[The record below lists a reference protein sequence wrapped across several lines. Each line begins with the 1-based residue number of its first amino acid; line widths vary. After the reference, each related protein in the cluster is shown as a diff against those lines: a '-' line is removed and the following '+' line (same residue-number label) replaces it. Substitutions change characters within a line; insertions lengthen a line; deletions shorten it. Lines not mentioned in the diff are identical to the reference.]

1 MILLLRIFFIAVMSF
16 FLYPNLVQAG
26 SISTS
31 ADTQKWVTL
40 ATVIAKEVD
49 AGRYVEARQK
59 LEELAKDFSHSNF
72 AEKELSVQAI
82 QALSTSII
90 DLEGRLNRITPNPNE
105 LNFYAKRLLMT
116 FDAVNH
122 PYQPLWKTYY
132 PVLKR
137 LVDKMILD
145 IKQSKDV
152 REELNILHNHYVI
165 LRPAL
170 VVIKSPTT
178 VQKVDSLFLFLKRDS
193 NKEHQLLAL
202 NQLRRLWYPLF
213 YGSEQDVLAVTNP
226 DGKVPISTFLSIIS
240 VIIIGILT
248 FVSWRK
254 RMHSVVS

>member
-1 MILLLRIFFIAVMSF
+1 MLGL
-16 FLYPNLVQAG
+16 FLYPNMVQAEQEFI
-26 SISTS
+26 ISETKQWTS
-31 ADTQKWVTL
+31 L
-40 ATVIAKEVD
+40 ATRIMKEVD
-49 AGRYVEARQK
+49 AGRYVEARQE
-59 LEELAKDFSHSNF
+59 LEELARQFSRSNF

-105 LNFYAKRLLMT
+105 LNFYAKRLLLT
-116 FDAVNH
+116 FDATRNSH
-122 PYQPLWKTYY
+122 QPMWQSYY

-137 LVDKMILD
+137 QVDKMIADSKQNKD
-145 IKQSKDV
+145 I

-170 VVIKSPTT
+170 IVAKSSIT
-178 VQKVDSLFLFLKRDS
+178 VQKVDSLFLFLEKDS
-193 NKEHQLLAL
+193 NKDHQQIALGQLKKLLF
-202 NQLRRLWYPLF
+202 PLF

-226 DGKVPISTFLSIIS
+226 NGKVPVSTFLSIIS

-254 RMHSVVS
+254 RMQSV